1 MIQTCVQ
8 TILHPRPT
16 GNGYH
21 AQGE

>member
-8 TILHPRPT
+8 TILHHRPT